1 MKDSDLM
8 INEVISFIKDDNL
21 DLDFEFIYWLV
32 FGVKDYEFVLD
43 EIISFYLKDWIIV
56 CLLKMDCII
65 LRMVI
70 YEILYS
76 DIFVKVVMNE
86 VVELIK

>member
-32 FGVKDYEFVLD
+32 FGVKDHEFVLD

-56 CLLKMDCII
+56 CLLKMDRII